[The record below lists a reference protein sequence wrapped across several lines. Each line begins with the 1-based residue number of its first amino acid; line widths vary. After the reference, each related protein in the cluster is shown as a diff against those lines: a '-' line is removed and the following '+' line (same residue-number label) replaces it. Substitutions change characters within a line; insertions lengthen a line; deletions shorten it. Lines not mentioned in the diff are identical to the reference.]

1 MLKEAEKYFGKNA
14 LEVQVLRA
22 VLEEKRFLSLPKV
35 MRALKKRGVE
45 AKPYEVE
52 SALSR
57 LALAG
62 FIEERRFAFSTYAYR
77 AAKV

>member
-35 MRALKKRGVE
+35 MRALKKE
-45 AKPYEVE
+45 ALRRSRMRWK
-52 SALSR
+52 AL
-57 LALAG
+57 
-62 FIEERRFAFSTYAYR
+62 
-77 AAKV
+77 